1 LRHFSEHVCC
11 RLPGGWQRGKITS
24 ANITIYA
31 VYRGARKIGDYLG
44 LPGLMAHSKNMLLFV
59 FAYEILCTL
68 GML

>member
-1 LRHFSEHVCC
+1 VCC

-31 VYRGARKIGDYLG
+31 LYRGARKIGDFLA
-44 LPGLMAHSKNMLLFV
+44 LPGLTARRKNMLLFV

-68 GML
+68 EMW